1 MGSIWQGKLVRL
13 RAIEPGDW
21 EAFMRFDQD
30 SDDMRSAGML
40 FEPRSA
46 EGYRR
51 WARERAEKQP
61 DVRSDQFELAV
72 ESLAEECVVGGIG
85 THQDDRRAGTF
96 GCGLGIS
103 REFQRR
109 GYGSEAVV
117 LLLRYM
123 FGERRYQKCNV
134 GVYAYNTA
142 SLRLFAKLGFV
153 EEGRR
158 RRAEFLAGRY
168 YDEILLGVTVEEFS
182 AAHGLPEVG
191 GPA

>member
-142 SLRLFAKLGFV
+142 SLRLFVKLGFV

-168 YDEILLGVTVEEFS
+168 YDEVLLGITVEEFA

-191 GPA
+191 EPA

>member
-1 MGSIWQGKLVRL
+1 MGSIWQGELVRL

-46 EGYRR
+46 ERYRR
-51 WARERAEKQP
+51 WAMERAEKAP
-61 DVRSDQFELAV
+61 DIRGDDFELAI
-72 ESLAEECVVGGIG
+72 ESLAEECVVGSIG
-85 THQDDRRAGTF
+85 THQGDRRAGTF
-96 GCGLGIS
+96 GCGLGVG
-103 REFQRR
+103 REHQRR

-168 YDEILLGVTVEEFS
+168 HDEVLLGITVEEFA
-182 AAHGLPEVG
+182 AAHGLPDVD